1 MLPEVSWAGFWLPGG
16 SSTGFWSP
24 GGSWRLLGCI
34 VVSWGFLCWIQRV
47 PGASWAGFCQELICF
62 EKGFI
67 TVFSDVI
74 IVMTI
79 VVIVTIMIIINTII
93 KVKVVNM
100 LIINICNINVVYGCN
115 MNNVKNNICVEVRM
129 AGPSLEARKELQT

>member
-1 MLPEVSWAGFWLPGG
+1 MDLFSKEEGYRLRSLLIELLP
-16 SSTGFWSP
+16 
-24 GGSWRLLGCI
+24 
-34 VVSWGFLCWIQRV
+34 
-47 PGASWAGFCQELICF
+47 LICF
-62 EKGFI
+62 EKRFI
-67 TVFSDVI
+67 TVFSYVV